1 MYLKTTRA
9 AQNFLSPFEN
19 GENTGEESKFYRFF

>member
-9 AQNFLSPFEN
+9 ASNYLSPFEN
-19 GENTGEESKFYRFF
+19 VEKAGEESKFDRFF